1 MKIAFWSIGKQH
13 DASMKEAITAYTGRI
28 QKYASV
34 SWEIIPGPKHVGQ
47 LNEVEIKKRE
57 GRIIL
62 DKLDADTVLVALDE
76 NGKQLSS
83 VQLANFLVKR
93 SNMATKKLTF
103 LIGGAF
109 GLDQSVLDKAD
120 LVWSLSQLT
129 FPHQLVRIL
138 LAEQVYRAY
147 TIIKNEKYHHS

>member
-13 DASMKEAITAYTGRI
+13 DPSMKEAITAYTARI
-28 QKYASV
+28 QKYAPI
-34 SWEIIPGPKHVGQ
+34 SWEIIPVLKHAGQ
-47 LNEVEIKKRE
+47 LNEQEVKKRE
-57 GRIIL
+57 GRMIL
-62 DKLDADTVLVALDE
+62 DKLDPDTILVALDE
-76 NGKQLSS
+76 KGKQLSS
-83 VQLANFLVKR
+83 VQLADFLVKR
-93 SNMATKKLTF
+93 ANMATKKLVF

-109 GLDQSVLDKAD
+109 GIDQSVLDKAD